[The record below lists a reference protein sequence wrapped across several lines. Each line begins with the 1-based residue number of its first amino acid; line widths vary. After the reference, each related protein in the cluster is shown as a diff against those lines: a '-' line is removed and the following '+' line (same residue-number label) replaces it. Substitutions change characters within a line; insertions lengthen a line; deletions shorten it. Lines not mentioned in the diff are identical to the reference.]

1 MTYIDKWQFTS
12 AIVPKNARVVFSPN
26 LTDYFIQEERKRFL
40 VEIPQAMPSL
50 EKIGWLTGSC
60 SLMSKLRSKGEC

>member
-26 LTDYFIQEERKRFL
+26 LTDYFIQGRENVF
-40 VEIPQAMPSL
+40 
-50 EKIGWLTGSC
+50 W
-60 SLMSKLRSKGEC
+60 

>member
-1 MTYIDKWQFTS
+1 
-12 AIVPKNARVVFSPN
+12 
-26 LTDYFIQEERKRFL
+26 
-40 VEIPQAMPSL
+40 MPSL